1 MHGNDV
7 TAGLQRC
14 VPGRPRSDCSVLDLI
29 RRLALVD
36 QRGGGLERT
45 SPSGAAASPPKEEA
59 GLDGADEAFH
69 SLCRGTS
76 RLVQLLADELVPLDD
91 STVRELA
98 EVIETMRN
106 AVPHLATWR
115 NLDPS
120 ATDWILEPPLKAVGV
135 SLNQPTDL
143 LDHEN
148 VERLRRSLDFLVPGS
163 LALRKEA
170 AVVVVDAIIDLLRQ
184 IERPPQRTG
193 MITPGFSGVSAGPN
207 PRL

>member
-1 MHGNDV
+1 M
-7 TAGLQRC
+7 
-14 VPGRPRSDCSVLDLI
+14 
-29 RRLALVD
+29 D

-45 SPSGAAASPPKEEA
+45 SPAGPAAGPSKEEA

-91 STVRELA
+91 STVREVA
-98 EVIETMRN
+98 EVIETMRT
-106 AVPHLATWR
+106 AVPYLATWR

-148 VERLRRSLDFLVPGS
+148 VERLRRSLDFLDPGS

-193 MITPGFSGVSAGPN
+193 MITPGFNGVSARPD